1 MAELVATETANVIM
15 SYDGLQAASHRID
28 MRRFGYAVVGL
39 DHIVTFGV
47 IALAER
53 RVARARERLEFDVV
67 ATEPQAG
74 SVEIIGALMAAYQGT
89 QGQLPFLIQI
99 INETFPDILWHWL
112 SWVFKTLGGREKE
125 ADPHFVKLMEF
136 AAQIHKDEKL
146 DRDRER
152 AFLLQVIEKL
162 TNHTSAVA
170 IPVGESSNVLSFRRP
185 GGKEVTEISVPE
197 AQAIRSKEPLEV
209 GDPRLLKVRI
219 DGLVKHTNRG
229 SIELPDEPGVYVP
242 VEIRDPLFEATP
254 NPYIS
259 AMNSDEAIE
268 VSAVPTYKAGEL
280 FKIYIMGLAQKA
292 A

>member
-1 MAELVATETANVIM
+1 MAQKVVTETASVIL

-28 MRRFGYAVVGL
+28 MRRFGYAIVGL
-39 DHIVTFGV
+39 DHIVTAGI
-47 IALAER
+47 IALTDR
-53 RVARARERLEFDVV
+53 RIARSRERLEFDVV
-67 ATEPQAG
+67 VAEPTAG
-74 SVEIIGALMAAYQGT
+74 SVEILGALMAAYQAS
-89 QGQLPFLIQI
+89 QGNLPFLIQI

-136 AAQIHKDEKL
+136 AAQIHKEEKI

-152 AFLLQVIEKL
+152 ALLLQVIDRL

-170 IPVGESSNVLSFRRP
+170 IPVGESSNVMRLRRP
-185 GGKEVTEISVPE
+185 GSTEVTEISVPE
-197 AQAIRSKEPLEV
+197 AQAIRSMEPMEV

-219 DGLVKHTNRG
+219 DGLIKHTNRG
-229 SIELPDEPGVYVP
+229 SVELPDEPGRYVP
-242 VEIRDPLFEATP
+242 VEIRDPLFELTP

-259 AMNSDEAIE
+259 AMNSDEAIQ
-268 VSAVPTYKAGEL
+268 VNAVPTFKAGEL
-280 FKIYIMGLAQKA
+280 HKIYIMGLPARA